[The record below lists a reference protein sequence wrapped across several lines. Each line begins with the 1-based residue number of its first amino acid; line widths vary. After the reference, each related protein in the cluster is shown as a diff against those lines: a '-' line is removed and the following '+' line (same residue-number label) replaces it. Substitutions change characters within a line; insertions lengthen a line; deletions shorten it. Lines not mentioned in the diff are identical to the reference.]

1 MRYPSY
7 KFLLA
12 FADFVLVRVAISAAL
27 QMRGNSH
34 VTAATWSQYWLS
46 PEFYFFFVYSVI
58 VVLIFQS
65 YGLYKIHIALTRSK
79 QIVTLAQSFL
89 YAGLVLGAFAFFFRS
104 YWVVDSRLA
113 LLYFCWI
120 AFTATVLFR
129 VFVFRPLYISFARKN
144 IIRRNVLIVGSNHEA
159 KILAVRI
166 QFDTF
171 YGIKLLGFVDD
182 DKPVG
187 TSVYEHAKVV
197 GRIEEIPRLV
207 RELGIHEVVI
217 TISEVGYDRFLQ
229 ILDTCKQAG
238 AAVTVSSA
246 LFNVVHSK
254 ADRETY
260 FDIPIAR
267 LGDPRKPWMLQAFK
281 RVFDVI
287 GAAVGLLVLS
297 IPFAII
303 AILIKTTSK
312 GPIFYRQTRLGKGGR
327 PFAFYKFRSMY
338 VDSDKDA
345 GRIERVRDFIKG
357 RSNGDGSTK
366 VVNEQMITPIGKLL
380 RKTSIDELP
389 QLFNVLKGEMS
400 LVGPRPCLPYEYEA
414 YEEWH
419 KRRLS
424 VIPGCT
430 GLWQV
435 SSRSEVGFD
444 EMVLLDLYYIDN
456 QSPWLDLQL
465 ILRTIPVML
474 FGKGG
479 K

>member
-12 FADFVLVRVAISAAL
+12 VVDFLLVRAAISVAL
-27 QMRGNSH
+27 QMRGISH
-34 VTAATWSQYWLS
+34 VTAATWSQYLLS
-46 PEFYFFFVYSVI
+46 PEFYFFFVYSLI
-58 VVLIFQS
+58 VVLIFQN
-65 YGLYKIHIALTRSK
+65 YGLYKIHIALTRSR
-79 QIVTLAQSFL
+79 QIVALAQSFL
-89 YAGLVLGAFAFFFRS
+89 YAGLVLGAFAFFLRS
-104 YWVVDSRLA
+104 PWVVDSRLA

-120 AFTATVLFR
+120 AFTATVAFR

-144 IIRRNVLIVGSNHEA
+144 IIRKNILIVGSNHEA
-159 KILAVRI
+159 KTLAIRI
-166 QFDTF
+166 QHDTF

-182 DKPVG
+182 EKPLG
-187 TSVYEHAKVV
+187 TPVYEQATVV
-197 GRIEEIPRLV
+197 GRIDDIPRLV
-207 RELGIHEVVI
+207 REKAIREVVI
-217 TISEVGYDRFLQ
+217 TVSEVGYDRFLQ
-229 ILDTCKQAG
+229 IVDICKRAG

-246 LFNVVHSK
+246 LFNVIHSK

-267 LGDPRKPWMLQAFK
+267 LGDPRKPWMLLAFK
-281 RVFDVI
+281 RAFDVI
-287 GAAVGLLVLS
+287 AAVAGLLVLA
-297 IPFAII
+297 IPLAII

-312 GPIFYRQTRLGKGGR
+312 GPIFYRQTRLGKDGR

-345 GRIERVRDFIKG
+345 GRVERVQEFIKG
-357 RSNGDGSTK
+357 KSNGDGSTK
-366 VVNEQMITPIGKLL
+366 VVNERMITPIGRLL

-400 LVGPRPCLPYEYEA
+400 LVGPRPCLPYEYEV

-465 ILRTIPVML
+465 ILKTIPVML
-474 FGKGG
+474 FGRGG